1 MLKLEQAVKMYAL
14 EGVHPL
20 ANLFPLM
27 QEAEFKGLCEDA
39 EKNGFMHSA
48 KITKDLELEKIF
60 AAEAT

>member
-39 EKNGFMHSA
+39 EKNGFMHSFQQKLQ
-48 KITKDLELEKIF
+48 KI
-60 AAEAT
+60 